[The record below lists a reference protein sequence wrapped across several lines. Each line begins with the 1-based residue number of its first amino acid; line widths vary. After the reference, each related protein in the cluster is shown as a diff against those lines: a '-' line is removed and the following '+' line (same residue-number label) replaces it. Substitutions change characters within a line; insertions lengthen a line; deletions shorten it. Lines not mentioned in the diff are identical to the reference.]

1 MLCFCH
7 HILPIIYV
15 QIPFGL
21 NNLHIVKQNWSQL
34 MRFGE
39 VSDHIDVM
47 YQIQSLL
54 LHILGTILN
63 IPFLATNPLLLY
75 SLPFPSFPTLFPN
88 NITTTTSSFF
98 SSLFPLFSSFHS
110 SLFQSFLPLY
120 LLCLLLSVKHSLYSS
135 LSVFQFN
142 SISLV
147 RWE

>member
-7 HILPIIYV
+7 HILTIIYV

-75 SLPFPSFPTLFPN
+75 SPPFPSFPTLFPSN
-88 NITTTTSSFF
+88 NITNTSSFF
-98 SSLFPLFSSFHS
+98 SSSFPPSLS
-110 SLFQSFLPLY
+110 SLFSFSSSHSIKPWEQGSSY
-120 LLCLLLSVKHSLYSS
+120 LCVLFCCG
-135 LSVFQFN
+135 
-142 SISLV
+142 LV
-147 RWE
+147 